1 MDSGSR
7 SGLILRAG
15 VSKQPGEE
23 REGGEMR
30 AIGSASEGSAIRES
44 VITTPGSGRSTCGGR
59 RMMDLLAPKDYNS
72 GGWSGNAGIRNGNF
86 SFIRYRHSAVV
97 AVLVSSC

>member
-44 VITTPGSGRSTCGGR
+44 VITTS
-59 RMMDLLAPKDYNS
+59 LLPE
-72 GGWSGNAGIRNGNF
+72 
-86 SFIRYRHSAVV
+86 AVGQPV
-97 AVLVSSC
+97 AADE